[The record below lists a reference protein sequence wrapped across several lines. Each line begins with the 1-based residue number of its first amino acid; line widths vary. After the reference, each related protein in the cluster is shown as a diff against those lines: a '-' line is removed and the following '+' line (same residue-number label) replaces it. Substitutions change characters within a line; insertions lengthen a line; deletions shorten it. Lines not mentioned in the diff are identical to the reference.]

1 MEKRG
6 GEGRGRE
13 KHRFIKEKRRGI
25 KGTGPTPLRAGRK
38 SFKEFTVMTQ
48 KGGGERNERIER
60 EAGNKARRRNETRRR
75 RSKYKDIGIAR
86 QREKQ
91 GMEKEER
98 AFDFP
103 QDWKNI
109 FTLLRPSSSPPPSLF
124 FSGPVPPVSLRY
136 RLFRL
141 HIPKFHNPQRLSRVS
156 LFSPL
161 PSLFSSP
168 IIPRLFLPPFPLSPF
183 PSRPTC
189 IGKYESFVPSAL
201 SGTCICHGH
210 TQAKPVRTVGNAH
223 ACACVRACDCLL
235 AGGDKDRSWR
245 VGARDEKNRSERARE
260 GEGGREREAEETEAS
275 LHQGVEDGQNGRVV
289 RPNDDIPRLRSKFS
303 QLTSRITRPR
313 ETRIFRKATRFPL
326 ILPLLLPLPLPLLRH
341 AQDDG

>member
-1 MEKRG
+1 MKERRGTKRG
-6 GEGRGRE
+6 GET
-13 KHRFIKEKRRGI
+13 KR
-25 KGTGPTPLRAGRK
+25 
-38 SFKEFTVMTQ
+38 
-48 KGGGERNERIER
+48 GGGEANIKISGLQGSE
-60 EAGNKARRRNETRRR
+60 
-75 RSKYKDIGIAR
+75 RSKVWRKRSGLSIFPRTGKIFSPSFAHLPLPLSLSLPPPLLSFFLWTGSTGLSSISAIPSPYSKVSQSATTFAR
-86 QREKQ
+86 LS
-91 GMEKEER
+91 
-98 AFDFP
+98 FFP
-103 QDWKNI
+103 PS
-109 FTLLRPSSSPPPSLF
+109 LLSSPRPSSL
-124 FSGPVPPVSLRY
+124 VS
-136 RLFRL
+136 
-141 HIPKFHNPQRLSRVS
+141 
-156 LFSPL
+156 
-161 PSLFSSP
+161 SS
-168 IIPRLFLPPFPLSPF
+168 PLSPF

>member
-1 MEKRG
+1 MKERRGTKRG
-6 GEGRGRE
+6 GET
-13 KHRFIKEKRRGI
+13 KR
-25 KGTGPTPLRAGRK
+25 
-38 SFKEFTVMTQ
+38 
-48 KGGGERNERIER
+48 GGGEANIKISGLQGSE
-60 EAGNKARRRNETRRR
+60 
-75 RSKYKDIGIAR
+75 RSKVWRKRSGLSI
-86 QREKQ
+86 
-91 GMEKEER
+91 
-98 AFDFP
+98 FP
-103 QDWKNI
+103 RTGKI
-109 FTLLRPSSSPPPSLF
+109 FSPSSAHLLLPLSSLF

-156 LFSPL
+156 LFFPPPFSLLLAHHPSSL
-161 PSLFSSP
+161 P
-168 IIPRLFLPPFPLSPF
+168 PPFPLSPF

-260 GEGGREREAEETEAS
+260 GEGGRERESQRRQRRAS
-275 LHQGVEDGQNGRVV
+275 IRGWRMVKTDALSGQMMIYRGYV
-289 RPNDDIPRLRSKFS
+289 RNF
-303 QLTSRITRPR
+303 
-313 ETRIFRKATRFPL
+313 
-326 ILPLLLPLPLPLLRH
+326 H
-341 AQDDG
+341 N